1 MATNPVHRRLAAIL
15 AADVAGYSRLMG
27 EDEEGT
33 LAALTAHRVEL
44 IEPAIAEYR
53 GRLVKTTGDGLLAEF
68 ARADDAVRCAAA
80 VQAGMQARNT
90 GVPLGRRIV
99 FRVGINVGDVIVQ
112 DDDVFGDG
120 VNVAARLEALAVPG
134 GISVSARVH
143 AEVAGRVARE
153 VGVAFTDCGAHHVKN
168 IARPITVFHWHP
180 DPAAAAR
187 PAMAA
192 GDRKPTLQ
200 LAPVE
205 ALGGAEPAR
214 VLAAGIDDA
223 VASAM
228 ANLTG
233 LAIVTSAE
241 DANYAATARLQMVGE
256 RFRATVKLTDRR
268 AREEVW
274 SDRFDGDASDI
285 FTTLDDLGLRI
296 STTLRF
302 EIAEHEAERSKAR
315 PIDELGT
322 QELLSQAGG
331 LLLTRRHAAYE
342 RAAELMERVLAR
354 EPDNFMALAIRAWS
368 AMAEVVCGYR
378 EVAPDDG
385 ALALK
390 LARRA
395 VELNGRSD
403 FAHVVL
409 GDIHLLFERDIE
421 ACIRQSKRSL
431 VLNPAYPLAMNQL
444 GRALIYAG
452 DADAGLAHLTKA
464 LGANPRFAGS
474 RWFMA
479 DVALGHFAREAYA
492 EAIEWAR
499 RADGAQPDVPG
510 PLLMLIA
517 ALSHGA
523 KTAMAAKEASRLV
536 SICPDFRLDD
546 LWRWPFR
553 DATRWRHFV
562 AGLATAGLPR

>member
-44 IEPAIAEYR
+44 IEPAIAEYG

-68 ARADDAVRCAAA
+68 ARADDAVRCAVA
-80 VQAGMQARNT
+80 VQAGMQARNA
-90 GVPLGRRIV
+90 GVPLDRRIA

-134 GISVSARVH
+134 GIAVSARVH
-143 AEVAGRVARE
+143 AEVAGGVARE
-153 VGVAFTDCGAHHVKN
+153 VDVAFADCGAHHVKN

-180 DPAAAAR
+180 DPTAAAR

-200 LAPVE
+200 LAPVD

-214 VLAAGIDDA
+214 VLATGIDEA
-223 VASAM
+223 LASAM

-274 SDRFDGDASDI
+274 SGRFDGDASDI
-285 FTTLDDLGLRI
+285 FATLDDLGLRI

-302 EIAEHEAERSKAR
+302 EIAEREAERSKAR

-322 QELLSQAGG
+322 QELLSRAGG
-331 LLLTRRHAAYE
+331 LLLTRRHPAYE
-342 RAAELMERVLAR
+342 RAVELMERVLEK
-354 EPDNFMALAIRAWS
+354 EPDNFMALAIRAWG

-385 ALALK
+385 ASALK

-395 VELNGRSD
+395 VELNGKSD

-409 GDIHLLFERDIE
+409 GDIYLLFEGDIE

-431 VLNPAYPLAMNQL
+431 ELNPAYPLAMNQL

-452 DADAGLAHLTKA
+452 DADAGLAHLTRA
-464 LGANPRFAGS
+464 VEANPRFAGS
-474 RWFMA
+474 GWFMA

-499 RADGAQPDVPG
+499 RADGAQPDIPG
-510 PLLMLIA
+510 PLLMLVA
-517 ALSHGA
+517 ALSLGSE
-523 KTAMAAKEASRLV
+523 TAMAAKEAARLV
-536 SICPDFRLDD
+536 SICPDFRLAD
-546 LWRWPFR
+546 LWRWPFS
-553 DATRWRHFV
+553 DPARWQQFV
-562 AGLATAGLPR
+562 AGLAAAGLPR